1 MGEIRANMSGGGGCL
16 QSRRKEEGRKSSSLS
31 FARHDI
37 TPLNLS
43 SSLCVGEGE
52 RGEPPQLSFRP
63 TLLPFPSFPSE
74 VGLSRIAPPPP
85 PPPPPFYPS
94 CGKLLLPSA
103 PPPLLPLMSSL
114 LGMPLEAL
122 PPPPLSASCLARLS
136 EPPLRTPDRT
146 DAAAVRDGPQRFPR
160 VLEYY
165 KRK

>member
-1 MGEIRANMSGGGGCL
+1 MGEIPANMSGGGGCL

-103 PPPLLPLMSSL
+103 PPLLPPLMSSL
-114 LGMPLEAL
+114 LGMPLEA
-122 PPPPLSASCLARLS
+122 PPPSPLPVWHVCQSRLCGHRIG
-136 EPPLRTPDRT
+136 RTLLQFVT
-146 DAAAVRDGPQRFPR
+146 DHNAFP
-160 VLEYY
+160 VY
-165 KRK
+165 